1 MFRLTLNSGYTA
13 SQERITVVSRGLPVD
28 SYAYKPCY
36 CPRRIYIELGPWHFE
51 IFAIF
56 SRQIQV
62 KIKKVLSEC
71 GAPGTVPCVKSVP
84 GYCITFIKRLDENL
98 S

>member
-1 MFRLTLNSGYTA
+1 MEKCTL
-13 SQERITVVSRGLPVD
+13 D

-36 CPRRIYIELGPWHFE
+36 CPGRIYFELGPWHLE

-56 SRQIQV
+56 FYQV
-62 KIKKVLSEC
+62 QAKTKKVLYDRRSS
-71 GAPGTVPCVKSVP
+71 GTVPYVISVP

>member
-1 MFRLTLNSGYTA
+1 MPTNHVIARVKFTLSWAPGTL
-13 SQERITVVSRGLPVD
+13 R
-28 SYAYKPCY
+28 
-36 CPRRIYIELGPWHFE
+36 F
-51 IFAIF
+51 FAIL

-62 KIKKVLSEC
+62 KTKKVLSEC
-71 GAPGTVPCVKSVP
+71 GAPGTVLCVKSVP

>member
-1 MFRLTLNSGYTA
+1 MPTNHVIARVGFTLSWAPGT
-13 SQERITVVSRGLPVD
+13 
-28 SYAYKPCY
+28 
-36 CPRRIYIELGPWHFE
+36 FE
-51 IFAIF
+51 IFAIL

-62 KIKKVLSEC
+62 KTKKVLSEC
-71 GAPGTVPCVKSVP
+71 GASGTVLCVKSVR